1 MAFYEHVFLARQDVS
16 GQRVDE
22 LVEQYKGVIE
32 AGGGSVG
39 KTEYWGLNGKRAVV
53 SVRRAST
60 ESGFPCL
67 RSRRRLQAFPAGPV
81 PPEASTGLRAE
92 AVVKGKAEIGMSL
105 YEHVFLARQ
114 DVSGQRVDELVEQ
127 YKGVIEAGGGSVGK
141 TEYWGLKSLAFRIKK
156 NRKAH
161 YTLMNIDAPHTAVA
175 EMERQMGINEDI
187 LRFLTVRVEEL
198 EEEPS
203 VQMQKKERDERRRR
217 DRERRRDD
225 DEE

>member
-32 AGGGSVG
+32 S
-39 KTEYWGLNGKRAVV
+39 
-53 SVRRAST
+53 
-60 ESGFPCL
+60 
-67 RSRRRLQAFPAGPV
+67 
-81 PPEASTGLRAE
+81 
-92 AVVKGKAEIGMSL
+92 
-105 YEHVFLARQ
+105 
-114 DVSGQRVDELVEQ
+114 
-127 YKGVIEAGGGSVGK
+127 GGGSVGK
-141 TEYWGLKSLAFRIKK
+141 TEYWGLKSLAFRVNK

-187 LRFLTVRVEEL
+187 LRYLTVKVEEH

-217 DRERRRDD
+217 DRERRRED